1 MLKNRFYSTLLH
13 PNIGWTVFDPMYHD
27 EIKREHKFELSFL
40 NVFYETNETN
50 ETNDDFQ
57 LKKNKPNI
65 LVLKDLNKL

>member
-1 MLKNRFYSTLLH
+1 MLKNRFYATLLH

-40 NVFYETNETN
+40 NVFYETN
-50 ETNDDFQ
+50 DDFQ

-65 LVLKDLNKL
+65 LVLKNLKKL

>member
-40 NVFYETNETN
+40 NVFYETN
-50 ETNDDFQ
+50 DDFQ

-65 LVLKDLNKL
+65 LVLKNLNKL

>member
-1 MLKNRFYSTLLH
+1 
-13 PNIGWTVFDPMYHD
+13 MYHD